1 MAQNEEVELID
12 VNNKVAIL
20 KTQMSLV
27 SDQKKPVFDAG
38 EEILDEDE
46 EGPPEPLGQTFNPS
60 TKPEI
65 P

>member
-12 VNNKVAIL
+12 INNKVPIL

-27 SDQKKPVFDAG
+27 TDQKKPAGVSG

-65 P
+65 A